1 MNRLLILDDNER
13 FAEVLQ
19 RSISGFDNYESETV
33 QYVTTSEVAIELVK
47 EATELQ
53 SPFNVLL
60 IDQNLEAE
68 MDGIQVMKEMLS
80 IHSDADTIIFTGYD
94 TPEDGLRAYEAGAS
108 RYLPKPFEPEELE
121 FVLKELMRSR
131 KVRLAEARQR
141 QQFRV
146 ATKIA
151 EAVGASLN
159 LEDTMDAVL
168 GTLYSVFDKTRL
180 CVLLY
185 DERQNALRFA
195 PSTMKYYEIKN
206 TQYSYQDTFPLN
218 AGSLACQAAQ
228 LTIRHKSMELVNV
241 GDVTQD
247 AEYLNLNPE
256 TKSECCV
263 GLLNM
268 HGELLGVLALEREWL
283 NGFDE
288 RDLDLIH
295 ITARHIS
302 IAIERAHQS
311 EELKSK
317 SAIAAQTS
325 WAAALAH
332 ELNNEVG
339 KIANWAQVI
348 QQVIGDDLPEIRNY
362 AKNIE
367 ESAYYLSRSN
377 PWSARS
383 IKSFE
388 IDQHIKDV
396 LEKLAPKKSLSI
408 EFRLNAQGAKVKVS
422 PAQFQFILKQLAG
435 NAARAM
441 GNNEDKKVLVETQL
455 ANLETVE
462 ILFQDFG
469 PGISEENR
477 MAIFNWQFTTKETGG
492 FGLLFV
498 KQMIEDM
505 NGNITLLPN
514 QPGKGAA
521 FLIHLPLEK
530 KKISE

>member
-13 FAEVLQ
+13 FAETLQ
-19 RSISGFDNYESETV
+19 RSISRFEGYESDLV
-33 QYVTTSEVAIELVK
+33 QAVTSSELAIELVK
-47 EATELQ
+47 EATEMQ
-53 SPFNVLL
+53 QPFTVLL

-68 MDGIQVMKEMLS
+68 KDGIQIMKEMLA

-108 RYLPKPFEPEELE
+108 RYLPKPFEPAELE

-141 QQFRV
+141 QQFKI
-146 ATKIA
+146 ATRIA

-159 LEDTMDAVL
+159 LEETMDAVL
-168 GTLYSVFDKTRL
+168 GTLNGFFEKTRL

-185 DERQNALRFA
+185 DERQKALRFA
-195 PSTMKYYEIKN
+195 PGTVKFFEIKN
-206 TQYSYQDTFPLN
+206 PEYSYQDTYPLN
-218 AGSLACQAAQ
+218 AGSIACHAAR
-228 LTIRHKSMELVNV
+228 LTLSHKSMEMVNV

-247 AEYLNLNPE
+247 PEYLNLNPD

-288 RDLDLIH
+288 RDLDLIQ

-302 IAIERAHQS
+302 IAIQRAHQS

-348 QQVIGDDLPEIRNY
+348 QQVIGDNQPEIRDY

-388 IDQHIKDV
+388 VDQHIKDV
-396 LEKLAPKKSLSI
+396 LDKTAPKKSLSV
-408 EFRLNAQGAKVKVS
+408 EFMLNAPEAKVKVS

-441 GNNEDKKVLVETQL
+441 SNYDEKKVLVGTQL
-455 ANLETVE
+455 ANPDTVE

-505 NGNITLLPN
+505 NGSITLLPS
-514 QPGKGAA
+514 QPDKGAT

-530 KKISE
+530 KKASR

>member
-1 MNRLLILDDNER
+1 MSRILILDDNER
-13 FAEVLQ
+13 FGETL
-19 RSISGFDNYESETV
+19 RNSISGFDEYESETV
-33 QYVTTSEVAIELVK
+33 QTVTNSELAIELVR
-47 EATELQ
+47 EAAELQ
-53 SPFNVLL
+53 QPFTVLL

-68 MDGIQVMKEMLS
+68 MDGIQVMKELLA

-108 RYLPKPFEPEELE
+108 RYLPKPFEPAELE
-121 FVLKELMRSR
+121 FVLKEMMRSR

-141 QQFRV
+141 QQFKI

-151 EAVGASLN
+151 EAVGTSLN
-159 LEDTMDAVL
+159 LEETMDAVL
-168 GTLYSVFDKTRL
+168 GTLHGFFINTRL

-185 DERQNALRFA
+185 DVQQHTLRFA
-195 PSTMKYYEIKN
+195 PGTVKWYEIKN
-206 TQYSYQDTFPLN
+206 PKYSYQDTYPLN
-218 AGSLACQAAQ
+218 AGSIACQAAQ
-228 LTIRHKSMELVNV
+228 LSLSHKSMELVNV
-241 GDVTQD
+241 GDVTKD
-247 AEYLNLNPE
+247 PEYLNLNPD

-283 NGFDE
+283 NGFDD
-288 RDLDLIH
+288 RDLDLIQ

-339 KIANWAQVI
+339 KIANWALVI
-348 QQVIGDDLPEIRNY
+348 QQTVGENSPEIHEY
-362 AKNIE
+362 ARNIE

-383 IKSFE
+383 AKSFE
-388 IDQHIKDV
+388 VDQTIKDI
-396 LEKLAPKKSLSI
+396 LDKMAPKKSLLV
-408 EFRLNAQGAKVKVS
+408 EYGLNAPGTKLKVS

-441 GNNEDKKVLVETQL
+441 NEYDEKKVRVETQL
-455 ANLETVE
+455 SNEDMVE

-492 FGLLFV
+492 FGLLFI

-505 NGNITLLPN
+505 HGSIILLPT

-521 FLIHLPLEK
+521 FLIHLPIEK
-530 KKISE
+530 KKILG

>member
-13 FAEVLQ
+13 FAETLQ
-19 RSISGFDNYESETV
+19 RSISGFNDYENETV
-33 QYVTTSEVAIELVK
+33 QYVTSSELAITLVK

-53 SPFNVLL
+53 TPFNVLL
-60 IDQNLEAE
+60 IDQNLDTD
-68 MDGIQVMKEMLS
+68 MDGIQVMKEMLA
-80 IHSDADTIIFTGYD
+80 IQSDADTIIFTGYD

-141 QQFRV
+141 QQFRI

-159 LEDTMDAVL
+159 LEETMDAVL

-185 DERQNALRFA
+185 DEQQQALQFA
-195 PSTMKYYEIKN
+195 PNTMKYYEIKN
-206 TQYSYQDTFPLN
+206 PQYSYQDTFPLN
-218 AGSLACQAAQ
+218 AGSIACQAAQ
-228 LTIRHKSMELVNV
+228 LTLNHKSMELVNV

-247 AEYLNLNPE
+247 SEYLNLNPE
-256 TKSECCV
+256 TKSECCI

-268 HGELLGVLALEREWL
+268 HGELLGVLALEREWF
-283 NGFDE
+283 NGFDDS
-288 RDLDLIH
+288 DLDLIH

-348 QQVIGDDLPEIRNY
+348 QQVLGDDLPEISNY

-383 IKSFE
+383 IKSIE
-388 IDQHIKDV
+388 VNSLIRDV

-408 EFRLNAQGAKVKVS
+408 EFRLNAPDAKVKAS

-441 GNNEDKKVLVETQL
+441 SSYDDKKILVETQFI
-455 ANLETVE
+455 NLETIE

-469 PGISEENR
+469 PGISEKNR

-505 NGNITLLPN
+505 HGTIILLPN
-514 QPGKGAA
+514 QPSKGAG

-530 KKISE
+530 KETSK